1 MLVIAHLG
9 NSFGISPF
17 VFYLVNS
24 VLKQRNKAYTT
35 TLAAIRKKNQMKC
48 KLCHLEKKPKC
59 NSHYLTD
66 FIIRTALNEDG
77 SNERGKGSYWS
88 IDPEKPTVDYK
99 FQQEISVAKLENILG
114 RQSTEEENLDAE
126 KNIDFT
132 VSDSFCKQCEDIFTD
147 IENEFAQK
155 IIQKFRNTNLSG
167 IGHIK
172 LNEND
177 SRILRLFFL
186 LQFWRTSECDSS
198 FTLSNKL
205 SEKLRNK
212 IFQKDNIGLENIA
225 LSVTYLQTLKDEN
238 DDDLGEKYRTENIVA
253 PVEGDNPYIIL
264 MNDFVIQLYE
274 NQTFPFESFYGYN
287 EKSNYKDFLNYG
299 EVEFSVKIISNDD
312 RKQIAY
318 RINQKAANGMMKTQ
332 GQLFAKAFNEKYKN
346 QPTMGQTLQYLK
358 ELAEIKDIMKFS
370 EEKLNN
376 FLSDYLERTFK

>member
-1 MLVIAHLG
+1 
-9 NSFGISPF
+9 
-17 VFYLVNS
+17 
-24 VLKQRNKAYTT
+24 
-35 TLAAIRKKNQMKC
+35 MKC
-48 KLCHLEKKPKC
+48 KLCHLEKKPKS
-59 NSHYLTD
+59 NTHYLTD

-147 IENEFAQK
+147 IENEFSQK

-172 LNEND
+172 LKEND
-177 SRILRLFFL
+177 SHILRLFFL

-212 IFQKDNIGLENIA
+212 IFQKDNTGLENIA

-274 NQTFPFESFYGYN
+274 NQIFPFESFYGYN

-318 RINQKAANGMMKTQ
+318 RINQKAANGLMKTQ
-332 GQLFAKAFNEKYKN
+332 GQLFTKAFNEKYKS

-370 EEKLNN
+370 DKKLNN